1 MSKKQ
6 TPKQD
11 GLVGKF
17 FHTFVDG
24 QISWQGLITGEPAS
38 GYFLVQLFEWLCGGP
53 SDKRLIHVSQ
63 MVGWTFY
70 DEADDWRHEA
80 DMKTYRAKRADREKQ
95 NAEGQNETIETN

>member
-17 FHTFVDG
+17 FHTFNEQG
-24 QISWQGLITGEPAS
+24 QLKWQGLITGEPAS
-38 GYFLVQLFEWLCGGP
+38 GYFLVQVFEWIVGSP
-53 SDKRLIHVSQ
+53 SDKRLIDVSQ

-70 DEADDWRHEA
+70 DDADDWREEA
-80 DMKTYRAKRADREKQ
+80 NRKTERAERADRAKQ
-95 NAEGQNETIETN
+95 KAEGKK